1 MKTPEQQPNDK
12 RFVVMYE
19 DGDYYGSYSPLG
31 VWETYEGAEKARR
44 KWQEANQWKKAVV
57 EEIEYNAC

>member
-19 DGDYYGSYSPLG
+19 DGSYYGSYSPLG

-44 KWQEANQWKKAVV
+44 KWQEANQWKEAVV